1 MDSMTQQNSALVEE
15 NAASVKTLEE
25 LSVDMDGKVSVFKTA
40 TMEARPVRQPK
51 SVPAPRPVASKT
63 PAASKPA
70 AIVRGPARRM
80 QAQLAAAVA
89 KDDDWDEF

>member
-40 TMEARPVRQPK
+40 MMEVRPVRQPK
-51 SVPAPRPVASKT
+51 PAPAARPVASKV
-63 PAASKPA
+63 PAAAKPA